1 MTVRIVVVSHSEK
14 IADGAVEL
22 AAQMAPDVMM
32 VPAGGTSDGRIGTSL
47 EKVMSALELA
57 AGGEGVVVLT
67 DLGSAVMTAESALE
81 FADGS
86 STVLLA
92 DAPIVEGLVAA
103 AVAAQGGASVHAVK
117 RAAEATHG
125 YPASRPKDEQH
136 VPSAAHVAAGSGPHA
151 AGAARTGT
159 LQAETAQAG
168 VPAAAVVP
176 AVPDVSG
183 DFELV
188 NLAGMHARPAAK
200 IAGGLAALDA
210 EVTVNGVDGASMT
223 GLMTLG
229 AGKGSVLHVEASGPD
244 AERAVAYVAGLV
256 KAGFGEP

>member
-1 MTVRIVVVSHSEK
+1 MTVRIVVVSHSDK
-14 IADGAVEL
+14 IAEGAVEL

-32 VPAGGTSDGRIGTSL
+32 VPAGGTSDGGIGTSL
-47 EKVMSALELA
+47 DKVMAALEQA
-57 AGGEGVVVLT
+57 SGGDGVVVLT

-81 FADGS
+81 FAEGTA
-86 STVLLA
+86 TVLLA

-103 AVAAQGGASVHAVK
+103 AVAAQGGASVHAVR

-136 VPSAAHVAAGSGPHA
+136 VPVGVHTRAGHATASADVF
-151 AGAARTGT
+151 
-159 LQAETAQAG
+159 AEDGQT
-168 VPAAAVVP
+168 P
-176 AVPDVSG
+176 PDASG

-200 IAGGLAALDA
+200 IAGGLSGMDA

-229 AGKGSVLHVEASGPD
+229 AGKGSVLHVQASGPD
-244 AERAVAYVAGLV
+244 AERAVEYVGGLV
-256 KAGFGEP
+256 RAGFGEP